1 MGTPPE
7 AGPTRRDFLRVAAV
21 GAAGAMGKAL
31 VPAGLRAD
39 AGRPG
44 VNPGSTAGFAQAPH
58 RSLRV
63 LVLGGTGFIG
73 PHLVRALLARG
84 HTPVLFNRGRTQPQM
99 FAEQY
104 AGIENLV
111 GDRNDDISALASG
124 RWDAV
129 IDDSGYTPDQVRATA
144 ELLRDRAGQYLFT
157 STRAVYRDFTPD
169 HVDEDSPLGMRGVE
183 PSAWTGYGPL
193 KALAERELR
202 RVFEDRATIAR
213 PPIITGPG
221 DATDRFTYWYV
232 RVDRG
237 GEVLAPGDPADPV
250 QYIDVRDLV
259 DFYVHAVENRVTG
272 VFNTVAPA
280 APLSSA
286 EFLHGVRAVTAAPVA
301 FTWMDWDELAGHN
314 IREGR
319 ELSSWRAPRGNNRNY
334 GRVDNSRAIAA
345 GLTFRPLAVTATDT
359 LEWWRSLPA
368 DRQSALRAGIPADS
382 ERAALAA
389 ARPGNGPG

>member
-1 MGTPPE
+1 MDCPSERGR
-7 AGPTRRDFLRVAAV
+7 TRRDFLRVAAA
-21 GAAGAMGKAL
+21 GAAGAMGTAL
-31 VPAGLRAD
+31 LPVRVHGLAGPAVAPVKGPASPMP
-39 AGRPG
+39 GRP
-44 VNPGSTAGFAQAPH
+44 
-58 RSLRV
+58 LRV

-73 PHLVRALLARG
+73 PHLVRALVAAG
-84 HTPVLFNRGRTQPQM
+84 HTPVLFNRGRTQPQL
-99 FAEQY
+99 FPEQY
-104 AGIENLV
+104 EGIENLV
-111 GDRNDDISALASG
+111 GDRGGDLSALATG
-124 RWDAV
+124 HWDAV

-144 ELLRDRAGQYLFT
+144 ELLRDRVGHYLFT

-169 HVDEDSPLGMRGVE
+169 HVDEDSPVGMRDVE

-193 KALAERELR
+193 KALAEREVR
-202 RVFEDRATIAR
+202 RVFENRFTIAR

-237 GEVLAPGDPADPV
+237 GEVLAPGNPADPV

-259 DFYVHAVENRVTG
+259 DFYVHAVENGVSG

-286 EFLHGVRAVTAAPVA
+286 EFLHGLRAVTAAPVS
-301 FTWMDWDELAGHN
+301 FTWMDWDALAGHG

-319 ELSSWRAPRGNNRNY
+319 ELSAWRAPRGDNRNY
-334 GRVDNSRAIAA
+334 GRVDNRRAMAA
-345 GLTFRPLAVTATDT
+345 GLTFRPLATTAGDT
-359 LEWWRSLPA
+359 LDWWRSLPA
-368 DRQSALRAGIPADS
+368 DRRDAMRAGIPAGL

-389 ARPGNGPG
+389 AR